1 MSLNIRS
8 NRRERRKTLVLLGV
22 ALAACALSAC
32 GIRTDQF
39 PRDIDPSRQTELNG
53 K

>member
-1 MSLNIRS
+1 MKSRIKLALGIILFVVT
-8 NRRERRKTLVLLGV
+8 TLSSCGV
-22 ALAACALSAC
+22 N
-32 GIRTDQF
+32 TDQF

>member
-1 MSLNIRS
+1 MKFRF
-8 NRRERRKTLVLLGV
+8 RLGLGFMV
-22 ALAACALSAC
+22 IIATMISSC
-32 GIRTDQF
+32 GVHTDQF

>member
-1 MSLNIRS
+1 MKPNLRVFIVGVV
-8 NRRERRKTLVLLGV
+8 LVV
-22 ALAACALSAC
+22 CALSSC
-32 GIRTDQF
+32 GIRTDQV

>member
-1 MSLNIRS
+1 MKSRFKLTIGIILIVAT
-8 NRRERRKTLVLLGV
+8 TLSSCGV
-22 ALAACALSAC
+22 N
-32 GIRTDQF
+32 TDQF

>member
-1 MSLNIRS
+1 MKLRI
-8 NRRERRKTLVLLGV
+8 KLAIGIILIVATTL
-22 ALAACALSAC
+22 SSY
-32 GIRTDQF
+32 GINTDQF

>member
-1 MSLNIRS
+1 MKLRS
-8 NRRERRKTLVLLGV
+8 RLTIGIISIVATMLSSCGV
-22 ALAACALSAC
+22 N
-32 GIRTDQF
+32 TDQF

>member
-1 MSLNIRS
+1 MKSRIN
-8 NRRERRKTLVLLGV
+8 LVLGIIFIVATTLSSCGV
-22 ALAACALSAC
+22 N
-32 GIRTDQF
+32 TDQF

>member
-1 MSLNIRS
+1 MKLRIRL
-8 NRRERRKTLVLLGV
+8 TLGIILTVVATLSSCGV
-22 ALAACALSAC
+22 N
-32 GIRTDQF
+32 TDQF